1 MWNTYDIVIGG
12 IYMMGNIKIEI
23 DDLYSSFKSNK
34 FNLEISKSPYL
45 APNKILF
52 HLNELRF
59 FFFFNDLGSLGMN

>member
-1 MWNTYDIVIGG
+1 
-12 IYMMGNIKIEI
+12 MMGNIKIEI

-34 FNLEISKSPYL
+34 FNLEISKSPYP

-59 FFFFNDLGSLGMN
+59 FFFFNDLGSLGMNWDLICYVY

>member
-1 MWNTYDIVIGG
+1 
-12 IYMMGNIKIEI
+12 MMGNIKIEI

-52 HLNELRF
+52 HLNELRL